1 MVFMAVYNARLLR
14 VDLIFG
20 AAMIILAGTV
30 SRRLRIQK
38 FRGAST
44 VYGGGHGFYIWIAM
58 STYVDP

>member
-44 VYGGGHGFYIWIAM
+44 VYGGGHGFYI
-58 STYVDP
+58 